1 MTPMKKLCLLLLAA
15 LAATGCNEDSA
26 SEIFSGK
33 DNHIASFALTK
44 DGVTY
49 DAVISQNRITVT
61 VPYNVSLAGA
71 TATYELSENAA
82 IQPAPATVTDWES
95 ERQFLVTSYN
105 KTDRAYLYSVEYA
118 DVVSAGNVTLNTQR
132 EVTNFGQTGI
142 SVIDGNLA
150 VGTRRS
156 DDPVKTLDGLERL
169 VAVGN
174 NLTIGAAYAGETL
187 TGKGTGLSNL
197 KEVRGNITL
206 SEQNASLKGFSLP
219 SLKSATGDITLVN
232 KALETVEM
240 PVLKRVGGTLEVRS
254 NALILM
260 TADLLTQIDGDMI
273 LSGSTSK
280 TAAAP
285 CDYFYFPEL
294 KTVSGNLSLSYFDN
308 LSNTGIIFPVLAAAG
323 NITYEALSRANAF
336 TLPEAETLGD
346 ISLVSCSAMTEM
358 SLPKLTSAGSVR
370 FTGTTLIRKFE
381 CPELVSL
388 AGTLHLDRLVALT
401 GLQAAFPKLVRIDGD
416 LYMSNLSAFEGTLD
430 LSVYTFGPESVV
442 TLQATTLCNLKT
454 IAGPDNFEAGLL
466 INGTGFT
473 PSPKT
478 LPFAFSGFKS
488 IRSFHITGF
497 SALTEL
503 SLPIETCDDLTLESC
518 GSSSGLR
525 LEMPVLTEVRRML
538 LCKNLGRMDSGSA
551 VSFPKLRNVG
561 RQLAIYTNA
570 GNLSVIGLPV
580 LEKVGNGE
588 PVAESAADDYALM
601 LMPTGCT
608 DGFSLPQLKTV
619 DGNALFSTW
628 TAATTKVTGIACP
641 ALTSVTGNLEIG
653 HTNTSYKTSATTT
666 LDFSQ
671 LRQARSVR
679 IGNLAALKDFS
690 KFAAVI
696 PQLSEDMWNVTGCG
710 YNPTWQDM
718 NDGKYTKQ

>member
-260 TADLLTQIDGDMI
+260 TADLLTHRRRHDTFGFD
-273 LSGSTSK
+273 LENGS
-280 TAAAP
+280 
-285 CDYFYFPEL
+285 
-294 KTVSGNLSLSYFDN
+294 
-308 LSNTGIIFPVLAAAG
+308 
-323 NITYEALSRANAF
+323 
-336 TLPEAETLGD
+336 
-346 ISLVSCSAMTEM
+346 
-358 SLPKLTSAGSVR
+358 GSVR
-370 FTGTTLIRKFE
+370 LFLLSGTKN
-381 CPELVSL
+381 
-388 AGTLHLDRLVALT
+388 RL
-401 GLQAAFPKLVRIDGD
+401 
-416 LYMSNLSAFEGTLD
+416 
-430 LSVYTFGPESVV
+430 
-442 TLQATTLCNLKT
+442 
-454 IAGPDNFEAGLL
+454 
-466 INGTGFT
+466 
-473 PSPKT
+473 
-478 LPFAFSGFKS
+478 
-488 IRSFHITGF
+488 
-497 SALTEL
+497 
-503 SLPIETCDDLTLESC
+503 
-518 GSSSGLR
+518 
-525 LEMPVLTEVRRML
+525 
-538 LCKNLGRMDSGSA
+538 
-551 VSFPKLRNVG
+551 
-561 RQLAIYTNA
+561 RQ
-570 GNLSVIGLPV
+570 
-580 LEKVGNGE
+580 
-588 PVAESAADDYALM
+588 PVAELFRQSVQYGNYFPCACRSRKHHLRGPVQSQRIHTSGSRNPRRHIPRFMFGDDRNVVAE
-601 LMPTGCT
+601 T
-608 DGFSLPQLKTV
+608 D
-619 DGNALFSTW
+619 
-628 TAATTKVTGIACP
+628 I
-641 ALTSVTGNLEIG
+641 
-653 HTNTSYKTSATTT
+653 
-666 LDFSQ
+666 
-671 LRQARSVR
+671 RR
-679 IGNLAALKDFS
+679 IGSVHGDHADPQIRMSGTRLVGRDAPSGPAGCAHRVASRLSKTCPHRRRPLYEQSFGVRRYARPQCLHVRTGKRRNPSGSDALQPRNDCR
-690 KFAAVI
+690 
-696 PQLSEDMWNVTGCG
+696 TG
-710 YNPTWQDM
+710 
-718 NDGKYTKQ
+718 

>member
-1 MTPMKKLCLLLLAA
+1 MTPMKKLCLLLFAA
-15 LAATGCNEDSA
+15 LAATGCKEDSA
-26 SEIFSGK
+26 PEIFSGT

-61 VPYNVSLAGA
+61 VPYNVSLTGA
-71 TATYELSENAA
+71 AATYEISENAS
-82 IQPAPATVTDWES
+82 IQPAPSTVTDWEPD
-95 ERQFLVTSYN
+95 RQFLVTSYN

-118 DVVSAGNVTLNTQR
+118 DIVSAGNVTLNTQR
-132 EVTNFGQTGI
+132 EVTNFGLTGI

-156 DDPVKTLDGLERL
+156 DDPVENLDGLEHL
-169 VAVGN
+169 VSVGN
-174 NLTIGAAYAGETL
+174 NLTIGAAYAGAAL
-187 TGKGTGLSNL
+187 VGKETGLSKL

-206 SEQNASLKGFSLP
+206 AEENASLKGFSLP

-232 KALETVEM
+232 KTLETVEM
-240 PVLKRVGGTLEVRS
+240 PALERVGGTLEVRS
-254 NALILM
+254 DALILT
-260 TADLLTQIDGDMI
+260 TADRLAQIDGGMT

-308 LSNTGIIFPVLAAAG
+308 LSNTGIIFPALAAAG
-323 NITYEALSRANAF
+323 NVTYEALPKANAF
-336 TLPEAETLGD
+336 TLPEAATLGD
-346 ISLVSCSAMTEM
+346 ISLVSCSAMTEI
-358 SLPKLTSAGSVR
+358 SLPKLTAAGSVR
-370 FTGTTLIRKFE
+370 FTGTTLVRKFE

-388 AGTLHLDRLVALT
+388 AGTLHLDRLVAFT
-401 GLQAAFPKLVRIDGD
+401 GLQAAFPKLTRIDGD
-416 LYMSNLSAFEGTLD
+416 LYMSNLSAFGGTLD

-442 TLQATTLCNLKT
+442 TLQAATLGNLET
-454 IAGPDNFEAGLL
+454 IAGPDNFEGGLY
-466 INGTGFT
+466 INGTGLT

-488 IRSFHITGF
+488 IRSFQITGF
-497 SALTEL
+497 PALTEL
-503 SLPIETCDDLTLESC
+503 SLPIVTCGDLTLESC
-518 GSSSGLR
+518 GSSSGLH
-525 LEMPVLTEVRRML
+525 LELPALTEVRGTL
-538 LCKNLGRMDSGSA
+538 LCKNLGRMDSGSSA
-551 VSFPKLRNVG
+551 GFPKLKSVG
-561 RQLAIYTNA
+561 IQLAMYTNA
-570 GNLSVIGLPV
+570 GNLSSIDLPA
-580 LEKVGNGE
+580 LENVGNGE

-608 DGFSLPQLKTV
+608 DGFSLPKLKTV

-628 TAATTKVTGIACP
+628 TAAATKVPGIACP
-641 ALTSVTGNLEIG
+641 GLTSVTGNLEIG
-653 HTNTSYKTSATTT
+653 HTAYKTSVTTS

-696 PQLSEDMWNVTGCG
+696 PQLSEDTWSVTECG
-710 YNPTWQDM
+710 YNPTWKDM
-718 NDGKYTKQ
+718 NDGKCTGQ

>member
-105 KTDRAYLYSVEYA
+105 KTDRIYLYSVEYA

-497 SALTEL
+497 SADGAIPADRDLRRSHIGEL
-503 SLPIETCDDLTLESC
+503 RQQFRPASGNARSDRSPKNAALQKSWPHGQRFGRKFSETQKRWQATRHIHQCREPFSYRPAGIGKGRKRRTRCGKRGGRLCADAYAYGMYGRLFAAATQNGRRQRSLFDVDGCHDESAGHRLPRTHIRNGKSGNRPHEHLLQDLCNHNSRFQPATT
-518 GSSSGLR
+518 SSLR
-525 LEMPVLTEVRRML
+525 THREPCCAERFFEVRR
-538 LCKNLGRMDSGSA
+538 RH
-551 VSFPKLRNVG
+551 
-561 RQLAIYTNA
+561 
-570 GNLSVIGLPV
+570 
-580 LEKVGNGE
+580 
-588 PVAESAADDYALM
+588 SAAFRRHVER
-601 LMPTGCT
+601 
-608 DGFSLPQLKTV
+608 DG
-619 DGNALFSTW
+619 
-628 TAATTKVTGIACP
+628 
-641 ALTSVTGNLEIG
+641 
-653 HTNTSYKTSATTT
+653 
-666 LDFSQ
+666 
-671 LRQARSVR
+671 LRVQPDMARYER
-679 IGNLAALKDFS
+679 R
-690 KFAAVI
+690 
-696 PQLSEDMWNVTGCG
+696 
-710 YNPTWQDM
+710 
-718 NDGKYTKQ
+718 